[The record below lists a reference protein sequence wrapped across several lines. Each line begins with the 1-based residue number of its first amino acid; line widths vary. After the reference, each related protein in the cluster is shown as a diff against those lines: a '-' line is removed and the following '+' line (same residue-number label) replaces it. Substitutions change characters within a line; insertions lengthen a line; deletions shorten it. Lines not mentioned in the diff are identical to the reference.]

1 MDRYHSLKLCNQL
14 CFPLYATS
22 KEIVRKY
29 NQILEEIDL
38 TYTQYITM
46 MLLWEHELLTVKAIG
61 KELYLDSGTLTPV
74 LKKLEAKGYI
84 NRNRSKKDERSLEV
98 SITKEGMELR
108 ETAIEIPKKMAKAIG
123 LEQSEIDT
131 LSFLLHKVIHNMEQ
145 A

>member
-61 KELYLDSGTLTPV
+61 QELYLDSGTLTPV

-98 SITKEGMELR
+98 SITKEGLELR
-108 ETAIEIPKKMAKAIG
+108 DTALEIPKKMARAIG
-123 LEQSEIDT
+123 LEQSEIEN

-145 A
+145 S